1 MRSSKNQGDNAKVE
15 AKLRKLLALAQRGEG
30 GEKDNAQRMLEKLLA
45 RHGLTIGDLVDDS
58 REIRWF
64 PISTN
69 YDRRLAAQIMSKIC
83 DSESPGLYI
92 SKGRLKKIGVE
103 VTPSE
108 AVEFELHYETLRKAL
123 ITHFDDA
130 FSAFVQAN
138 HLFPATPSEEQLPS
152 LNDRDMRVMSMASV
166 IRPTAVNPRLERQE
180 AV

>member
-1 MRSSKNQGDNAKVE
+1 MRSPKNQGDNAKVE

-45 RHGLTIGDLVDDS
+45 RHGLTIGDLLDDR

-64 PISTN
+64 PISTS

-123 ITHFDDA
+123 TTHFDDA

-138 HLFPATPSEEQLPS
+138 HLFPATPSEEQLLS

-166 IRPTAVNPRLERQE
+166 IRPTAVNPRLERE
-180 AV
+180 EEV

>member
-1 MRSSKNQGDNAKVE
+1 MRSPKNQGDNAKVE
-15 AKLRKLLALAQRGEG
+15 AKLRKLLALSQRGEG

-45 RHGLTIGDLVDDS
+45 RHGLTIDDLVDDR

-64 PISTN
+64 PISTS
-69 YDRRLAAQIMSKIC
+69 YDRKLAAQIMSKIC
-83 DSESPGLYI
+83 DSESPGLYV

-108 AVEFELHYETLRKAL
+108 AVEFELHYDTLRKAL
-123 ITHFDDA
+123 SAHFDDA
-130 FSAFVQAN
+130 FSAFVQVN
-138 HLFPATPSEEQLPS
+138 QLFPSTLPEDQLPA

-166 IRPTAVNPRLERQE
+166 INPTPVNPRLERQE